1 MQHQETATL
10 QNNPIEPGET
20 GYAPSERHPRLPLGV
35 GSIIGGSFS
44 ILFKHIIAVL
54 LIGLIPVLFGQ
65 VAPALVLGM
74 ATNFDFSAPLS
85 IGASMFAGAAV
96 LAIVQLAA
104 YSVTTALIVQLAYD
118 AKLRRRVHIGRYLR
132 PALTALPPILIL
144 SFAVGALIVGL
155 FFLLGLFGAV
165 SRILALAATP
175 VQIVLSL
182 WILAVFPSWLLP
194 SLSSAPDTAPWH
206 EARHL
211 PGTTAG
217 RSWEHFS

>member
-1 MQHQETATL
+1 
-10 QNNPIEPGET
+10 
-20 GYAPSERHPRLPLGV
+20 
-35 GSIIGGSFS
+35 
-44 ILFKHIIAVL
+44 
-54 LIGLIPVLFGQ
+54 
-65 VAPALVLGM
+65 
-74 ATNFDFSAPLS
+74 
-85 IGASMFAGAAV
+85 MFAGAAV

-182 WILAVFPSWLLP
+182 WILAVFFRHGSCRRYRARRIQRPGTKRGTYPGLP
-194 SLSSAPDTAPWH
+194 LADHGNIFFLTAAIALIMLIIGVFVIGFFGTLGASLIAGILIAALSSSALSILAIAASLIY
-206 EARHL
+206 ARL
-211 PGTTAG
+211 REIKEGVSVDQVATV
-217 RSWEHFS
+217 FD